1 MNAAL
6 RANRSE
12 MFRAFTSLALTQRRI
27 SWVYRKWAVE
37 PGVNNQSR
45 NRYASEARRLW
56 REAKWHIETAR
67 RYKDAS

>member
-1 MNAAL
+1 MHTK
-6 RANRSE
+6 RAE

-37 PGVNNQSR
+37 PGANETR
-45 NRYASEARRLW
+45 RDTYASEARRLW
-56 REAKWHIETAR
+56 REAKGHIEIAR